1 MDYSLL
7 VGMHF
12 IDNREK
18 LLTEGWME
26 NPEHFT
32 SFLIY
37 KKKNALAISQHGSFL
52 SYKANCLVE
61 GCIDYE
67 IINNVPKPRL
77 SRGNTD
83 WFLADPN
90 R

>member
-1 MDYSLL
+1 VDRDCEFLEQEKIMDYSLL
-7 VGMHF
+7 VGVHF

-37 KKKNALAISQHGSFL
+37 IKK
-52 SYKANCLVE
+52 
-61 GCIDYE
+61 
-67 IINNVPKPRL
+67 RL
-77 SRGNTD
+77 GH
-83 WFLADPN
+83 FLAW
-90 R
+90 